1 MNKQRVLL
9 EFMDYDVGL
18 YWQFFVSCEELQLLK
33 GEVRAYNDWINLLG
47 AGKCPPSSYVDKEYQ
62 TNRFLGRNKQ
72 YCRSEIFKRPGS
84 RDYYEDIA
92 VYFKLITLH
101 NDEDELLEG
110 KVELEPKSTLIEI
123 LTDPMG
129 SEEIGLGYM
138 LLPMTDRL
146 LNV

>member
-9 EFMDYDVGL
+9 EFIDYDTSL
-18 YWQFFVSCEELQLLK
+18 YWQFSISSEELQLLK
-33 GEVRAYNDWINLLG
+33 EEVSTYNDWINLLG

-72 YCRSEIFKRPGS
+72 YCPEIFKRPGS

-101 NDEDELLEG
+101 NDEDELLE
-110 KVELEPKSTLIEI
+110 VEFELERKKTLVEI